1 MDAQSQKSY
10 KPNQHTISSDVT
22 VAKRDFKNGDLKNHD
37 FSQCISSNGIRRVK
51 SHTSQTPIAQTNIR
65 SHQMLQLRRR
75 DFKTAI

>member
-37 FSQCISSNGIRRVK
+37 FSQCISSQSQK
-51 SHTSQTPIAQTNIR
+51 SYKPNQHTISSDVTVA
-65 SHQMLQLRRR
+65 
-75 DFKTAI
+75 KA